1 MMIIKETKAT
11 KLIINSGE
19 NKKPS
24 GEKEVTIVYYMV
36 QLSVRF
42 LQLQKI
48 TCTSY
53 QFVAFGP
60 QIQASSDK
68 N

>member
-1 MMIIKETKAT
+1 MIIKETEAT

-24 GEKEVTIVYYMV
+24 GEKEVAVVYYMV

-42 LQLQKI
+42 LHL
-48 TCTSY
+48 
-53 QFVAFGP
+53 
-60 QIQASSDK
+60 
-68 N
+68 